1 MEKKELTYNATGR
14 RKTSTAR
21 VRLFPNGT
29 GKITVNGTDVKDYFP
44 YATLI
49 QELEQPL
56 VITENREKFD
66 VVANIKGGGFNGQ
79 AGALRHGISR
89 ALLLASEDY
98 RAALKAEGFLTRD
111 ARKKERRKYGY
122 KKARK
127 SPQFSKR

>member
-1 MEKKELTYNATGR
+1 MEKKQLTYDATGR

-98 RAALKAEGFLTRD
+98 RSALKAEGFLTRD